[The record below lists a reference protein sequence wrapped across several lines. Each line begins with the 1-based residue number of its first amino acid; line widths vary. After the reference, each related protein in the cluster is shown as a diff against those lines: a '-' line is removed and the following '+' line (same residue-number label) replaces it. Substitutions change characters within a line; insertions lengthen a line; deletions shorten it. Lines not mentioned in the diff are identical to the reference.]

1 MVDSANAKS
10 EGKSRKRN
18 RTAYADLTAS
28 DGDDG
33 DGDSVDQIT
42 PPPGDTESGKDS
54 SVIKKKKKKKKKKE
68 GKVRRETPRAVPAT
82 GANQIK
88 VGKKKDPILTA
99 TVDAAVE
106 KELAKQATTAPDIPK
121 ETMKLIVVPIPV
133 LLGSY

>member
-18 RTAYADLTAS
+18 RTAYEELTAS

-54 SVIKKKKKKKKKKE
+54 SVIKKKKKKKKKQ
-68 GKVRRETPRAVPAT
+68 GKVRRETPRAGPAT
-82 GANQIK
+82 GTNRIK
-88 VGKKKDPILTA
+88 VVKKKDPILTA